1 MLVCMYVLCTVY
13 RNDIKYDKSTIEET
27 KAATK
32 FCIIC
37 MHECMLVCYII
48 IL

>member
-13 RNDIKYDKSTIEET
+13 DIKYDKSTIEET

-37 MHECMLVCYII
+37 MYECMLVRYII

>member
-1 MLVCMYVLCTVY
+1 MYACLYVCTMYVY
-13 RNDIKYDKSTIEET
+13 RNDTKYDKSTIEET

-37 MHECMLVCYII
+37 MYV
-48 IL
+48 